1 MKILSVRHAA
11 LPALLLPLIA
21 AAQAADEQTMV
32 VTAAPTTVSELDTPA
47 AVSVVNGDEMR
58 QAAPRVNLSES
69 LGAVPGL
76 QVQNRQNYAQDLQLS
91 IRGFGSRST
100 YGVRGLRIYVDGI
113 PATMPDGQGQTSNID
128 IGSVDTIEVL
138 RGPFSALYGNSSG
151 GVINV
156 TSQTGTQPP
165 TVEASSYYG
174 SFGTWHYGMK
184 ATGAVGDGS
193 HAGDVD
199 YTVSTNRFT
208 THGYRDHSGAR
219 KNLANARLGVRI
231 NDVSKLTL
239 LLNSVDIKA
248 NDAGGLTADEWRDN
262 PRQSPRGDQYNT
274 RKNTRQTQAGLRYE
288 RQLSAQDDLS
298 VMMYAGERETTQFQ
312 SIPRAPQLKPSH
324 AGGVI
329 DLTRHYQGIDTRLT
343 HRGELLVPVTLTA
356 GLDYENMSERRKGYE
371 NFVMVNGAPQ
381 YGEQGAL
388 RRNERNLMWNVDPYL
403 QTQWQLTDKLSLDA
417 GVRYSSVWFDS
428 NDYYITPGNG
438 DDSGDASYHKWL
450 PAGSLKY
457 ALTDAWNVYL
467 SAGRG
472 FETPTINELSYRSD
486 NQSGLNFGLKPST
499 NDTVEI
505 GSKTRIGNGLFT
517 AALFQTN
524 TDNEIVVDSSSGGR
538 TSYKNAG
545 KTRRQGVELGLDQQ
559 FGESWRLKAAWTWL
573 DATYRT
579 NVCDDASCNGNRIP
593 GIARNMG
600 YASFGYQPEQGWY
613 AGSDIRYMSDIMAND
628 ENTAKAPSWTVVGL
642 TTGYKWSYGR
652 MDMDLFGRID
662 NLFDRE
668 YVGSVIVNES
678 NGRYYEP
685 APGRNYGIGMTPAW
699 RFKNRPPPPPM
710 PLAIGGRSAFP
721 GRLFHRQADTRQR
734 PALDTPP
741 PS

>member
-128 IGSVDTIEVL
+128 ISSVDTIEVL

-545 KTRRQGVELGLDQQ
+545 KTRRQGMELGLDQQ

-685 APGRNYGIGMTPAW
+685 APGRNYGIGLNLAW
-699 RFKNRPPPPPM
+699 RFE
-710 PLAIGGRSAFP
+710 
-721 GRLFHRQADTRQR
+721 
-734 PALDTPP
+734 
-741 PS
+741 

>member
-21 AAQAADEQTMV
+21 AAQTADEQTMV

-248 NDAGGLTADEWRDN
+248 NDAGGLTADEWRDD

-312 SIPRAPQLKPSH
+312 SIPRTPQLKPSH

-505 GSKTRIGNGLFT
+505 GSKTRLGNGLLT

-545 KTRRQGVELGLDQQ
+545 KTRRQGMELGLDQQ

-652 MDMDLFGRID
+652 MDMDLFGRVD

-685 APGRNYGIGMTPAW
+685 APGRNYGIGLNLAW
-699 RFKNRPPPPPM
+699 RFE
-710 PLAIGGRSAFP
+710 
-721 GRLFHRQADTRQR
+721 
-734 PALDTPP
+734 
-741 PS
+741 

>member
-1 MKILSVRHAA
+1 MKILSVRHVA

-128 IGSVDTIEVL
+128 IGSVDTIEEL

-545 KTRRQGVELGLDQQ
+545 KTRRQGMELGLDQQ

-685 APGRNYGIGMTPAW
+685 APGRNYGIGLNLAW
-699 RFKNRPPPPPM
+699 RFE
-710 PLAIGGRSAFP
+710 
-721 GRLFHRQADTRQR
+721 
-734 PALDTPP
+734 
-741 PS
+741 

>member
-1 MKILSVRHAA
+1 MRHAA

-184 ATGAVGDGS
+184 ATGTVGDGS

-505 GSKTRIGNGLFT
+505 GTKTRIGNGLFT

-545 KTRRQGVELGLDQQ
+545 KTRRQGMELGLDQQ

-685 APGRNYGIGMTPAW
+685 APGRNYGIGLNLAW
-699 RFKNRPPPPPM
+699 RFE
-710 PLAIGGRSAFP
+710 
-721 GRLFHRQADTRQR
+721 
-734 PALDTPP
+734 
-741 PS
+741 

>member
-1 MKILSVRHAA
+1 MKILSVRAA
-11 LPALLLPLIA
+11 AFPALLLPLVSAGPTALA
-21 AAQAADEQTMV
+21 AEQTMV
-32 VTAAPTTVSELDTPA
+32 VTAAPSAVSELDTPA

-128 IGSVDTIEVL
+128 IGSLDSLEVL

-151 GVINV
+151 GVINA
-156 TSQTGTQPP
+156 TSQTGSQPP
-165 TVEASSYYG
+165 TIEASSYYG

-199 YTVSTNRFT
+199 YVVSTNRFT
-208 THGYRDHSGAR
+208 THGFRDHSGAR
-219 KNLANARLGVRI
+219 KNLANAKLGVRI

-239 LLNSVDIKA
+239 LFNSVDIKA
-248 NDAGGLTADEWRDN
+248 NDAGGLSYDEWQNN
-262 PRQSPRGDQYNT
+262 PRQSPRGDEYNT
-274 RKNTRQTQAGLRYE
+274 RKTIKQTQAGLRYE
-288 RQLSAQDDLS
+288 RQLSEQDDLS
-298 VMMYAGERETTQFQ
+298 VMMYAGERETTQYQ
-312 SIPRAPQLKPSH
+312 SIPRAPQLKPTH

-329 DLTRHYQGIDTRLT
+329 DLTRHYQGIDTRWT
-343 HRGELLVPVTLTA
+343 HRGELLVPVTFTT
-356 GLDYENMSERRKGYE
+356 GLDYETMSERRKGYE
-371 NFVMVNGAPQ
+371 NFVMSNGAPQ
-381 YGEQGAL
+381 YGEKGDL

-403 QTQWQLTDKLSLDA
+403 QTQWQLTEKLSLDA

-438 DDSGDASYHKWL
+438 DDSGEASYHKWL

-457 ALTDAWNVYL
+457 AVTDAWNVYV

-472 FETPTINELSYRSD
+472 FETPTINELSYRSGD
-486 NQSGLNFGLKPST
+486 QGGLNFGLQPST
-499 NDTVEI
+499 NETVEI
-505 GSKTRIGNGLFT
+505 GSKARIGNDLLT
-517 AALFQTN
+517 AALFQTD
-524 TDNEIVVDSSSGGR
+524 TDNEIVVDTSSGGR

-545 KTRRQGVELGLDQQ
+545 KTRRQGMELGLDQQ

-579 NVCDDASCNGNRIP
+579 NVCDDTSCKGNRIP

-600 YASFGYQPEQGWY
+600 YASFGYQPEKGWY

-652 MDMDLFGRID
+652 MDMDLFGRVD
-662 NLFDRE
+662 NLFDRS
-668 YVGSVIVNES
+668 YAGSVIVNES

-685 APGRNYGIGMTPAW
+685 APGRNYGIGLNLAW
-699 RFKNRPPPPPM
+699 RFE
-710 PLAIGGRSAFP
+710 
-721 GRLFHRQADTRQR
+721 
-734 PALDTPP
+734 
-741 PS
+741 

>member
-545 KTRRQGVELGLDQQ
+545 KTRRQGMELGLDQQ

-600 YASFGYQPEQGWY
+600 YASFVYQPEQGWY

-685 APGRNYGIGMTPAW
+685 APGRNYGIGLNLAW
-699 RFKNRPPPPPM
+699 RFE
-710 PLAIGGRSAFP
+710 
-721 GRLFHRQADTRQR
+721 
-734 PALDTPP
+734 
-741 PS
+741 

>member
-1 MKILSVRHAA
+1 MRHAA

-545 KTRRQGVELGLDQQ
+545 KTRRQGMELGLDQQ

-642 TTGYKWSYGR
+642 TAGYKWSYGR

-685 APGRNYGIGMTPAW
+685 APGRNYGIGLNLAW
-699 RFKNRPPPPPM
+699 RFE
-710 PLAIGGRSAFP
+710 
-721 GRLFHRQADTRQR
+721 
-734 PALDTPP
+734 
-741 PS
+741 

>member
-505 GSKTRIGNGLFT
+505 GSKTRIGNGLLT
-517 AALFQTN
+517 AALFQTD

-545 KTRRQGVELGLDQQ
+545 KTRRQGMELGLDQQ

-579 NVCDDASCNGNRIP
+579 NVCGDASCNGNRIP

-652 MDMDLFGRID
+652 MDMDLFGRVD

-668 YVGSVIVNES
+668 YIGSVIVNES

-685 APGRNYGIGMTPAW
+685 APGRNYGIGLNLAW
-699 RFKNRPPPPPM
+699 RFE
-710 PLAIGGRSAFP
+710 
-721 GRLFHRQADTRQR
+721 
-734 PALDTPP
+734 
-741 PS
+741 

>member
-1 MKILSVRHAA
+1 MRHAA

-32 VTAAPTTVSELDTPA
+32 VTAAPTMVSELDTPA

-545 KTRRQGVELGLDQQ
+545 KTRRQGMELGLDQQ

-685 APGRNYGIGMTPAW
+685 APGRNYGIG
-699 RFKNRPPPPPM
+699 
-710 PLAIGGRSAFP
+710 
-721 GRLFHRQADTRQR
+721 
-734 PALDTPP
+734 
-741 PS
+741 

>member
-324 AGGVI
+324 SGGVI

-545 KTRRQGVELGLDQQ
+545 KTRRQGMELGLDQQ

-628 ENTAKAPSWTVVGL
+628 ENTAKAPSWTMVGL

-685 APGRNYGIGMTPAW
+685 APGRNYGIGLNLAW
-699 RFKNRPPPPPM
+699 RFE
-710 PLAIGGRSAFP
+710 
-721 GRLFHRQADTRQR
+721 
-734 PALDTPP
+734 
-741 PS
+741 

>member
-248 NDAGGLTADEWRDN
+248 NDAGGLTADDWRDN

-438 DDSGDASYHKWL
+438 DDSGDANYHKWL

-505 GSKTRIGNGLFT
+505 GSKTRIGNGLLT
-517 AALFQTN
+517 AALFQTD

-545 KTRRQGVELGLDQQ
+545 KTRRQGMELGLDQQ

-579 NVCDDASCNGNRIP
+579 NVCGDASCNGNRIP

-652 MDMDLFGRID
+652 MDMDLFGRVD

-685 APGRNYGIGMTPAW
+685 APGRNYGIGLNLAW
-699 RFKNRPPPPPM
+699 RFE
-710 PLAIGGRSAFP
+710 
-721 GRLFHRQADTRQR
+721 
-734 PALDTPP
+734 
-741 PS
+741 

>member
-21 AAQAADEQTMV
+21 AAQTADEQTMV

-219 KNLANARLGVRI
+219 KNLANARLRVRI

-505 GSKTRIGNGLFT
+505 SSKTRLGNGLLT

-545 KTRRQGVELGLDQQ
+545 KTRRQGMELGLDQQ

-652 MDMDLFGRID
+652 MDMDLFGRVD

-685 APGRNYGIGMTPAW
+685 APGRNYGIGLNLAW
-699 RFKNRPPPPPM
+699 RFE
-710 PLAIGGRSAFP
+710 
-721 GRLFHRQADTRQR
+721 
-734 PALDTPP
+734 
-741 PS
+741 

>member
-1 MKILSVRHAA
+1 MKIQSVRHAA

-274 RKNTRQTQAGLRYE
+274 RKNTRQTQGGLRYE
-288 RQLSAQDDLS
+288 RQISAQDDLS

-545 KTRRQGVELGLDQQ
+545 KTRRQGMELGLDQQ

-685 APGRNYGIGMTPAW
+685 APGRNYGIGLNLAW
-699 RFKNRPPPPPM
+699 RFE
-710 PLAIGGRSAFP
+710 
-721 GRLFHRQADTRQR
+721 
-734 PALDTPP
+734 
-741 PS
+741 

>member
-1 MKILSVRHAA
+1 MKILSVRHVA

-288 RQLSAQDDLS
+288 RQLSAHDDLS

-545 KTRRQGVELGLDQQ
+545 KTRRQGMELGLDQQ

-685 APGRNYGIGMTPAW
+685 APGRNYGIGLNLAW
-699 RFKNRPPPPPM
+699 RFE
-710 PLAIGGRSAFP
+710 
-721 GRLFHRQADTRQR
+721 
-734 PALDTPP
+734 
-741 PS
+741 

>member
-165 TVEASSYYG
+165 TGEASSYYG

-545 KTRRQGVELGLDQQ
+545 KTRRQGMELGLDQQ

-685 APGRNYGIGMTPAW
+685 APGRNYGIGLNLAW
-699 RFKNRPPPPPM
+699 RFE
-710 PLAIGGRSAFP
+710 
-721 GRLFHRQADTRQR
+721 
-734 PALDTPP
+734 
-741 PS
+741 

>member
-1 MKILSVRHAA
+1 MKILSVRAAA
-11 LPALLLPLIA
+11 LPALLLPLVSAGPTALA
-21 AAQAADEQTMV
+21 AEQTMV
-32 VTAAPTTVSELDTPA
+32 VTAAPSAVSELDTPA

-128 IGSVDTIEVL
+128 IGSLDSLEVL

-151 GVINV
+151 GVINA
-156 TSQTGTQPP
+156 TSQTGSQPP
-165 TVEASSYYG
+165 TIEASSYYG

-199 YTVSTNRFT
+199 YVVSTNRFT
-208 THGYRDHSGAR
+208 THGFRDHSGAR
-219 KNLANARLGVRI
+219 KNLANAKLGVRI

-239 LLNSVDIKA
+239 LFNSVDIKA
-248 NDAGGLTADEWRDN
+248 NDAGGLSYDEWQNN
-262 PRQSPRGDQYNT
+262 PRQSPRGDEYNT
-274 RKNTRQTQAGLRYE
+274 RKTIKQTQAGLRYE
-288 RQLSAQDDLS
+288 RQLSEQDDLS
-298 VMMYAGERETTQFQ
+298 VMMYAGERETTQYQ
-312 SIPRAPQLKPSH
+312 SIPRAPQLKPTH

-329 DLTRHYQGIDTRLT
+329 DLTRHYQGIDTRWT
-343 HRGELLVPVTLTA
+343 HRGELLVPVTFTT
-356 GLDYENMSERRKGYE
+356 GLDYETMSERRKGYE
-371 NFVMVNGAPQ
+371 NFVMSNGAPQ
-381 YGEQGAL
+381 YGEKGDL

-403 QTQWQLTDKLSLDA
+403 QTQWQLTEKLSLDA

-438 DDSGDASYHKWL
+438 DDSGEASYHKWL

-457 ALTDAWNVYL
+457 AVTDAWNVYV

-472 FETPTINELSYRSD
+472 FETPTINELSYRSGD
-486 NQSGLNFGLKPST
+486 QGGLNFGLQPST
-499 NDTVEI
+499 NETVEI
-505 GSKTRIGNGLFT
+505 GSKARIGNGLLT
-517 AALFQTN
+517 AALFQTD
-524 TDNEIVVDSSSGGR
+524 TDNEIVVDTSSGGR

-545 KTRRQGVELGLDQQ
+545 KTRRQGMELGLDQQ

-579 NVCDDASCNGNRIP
+579 NVCDDTSCKGNRIP

-600 YASFGYQPEQGWY
+600 YASFGYQPEKGWY

-628 ENTAKAPSWTVVGL
+628 ENTAKAPSW
-642 TTGYKWSYGR
+642 
-652 MDMDLFGRID
+652 
-662 NLFDRE
+662 
-668 YVGSVIVNES
+668 
-678 NGRYYEP
+678 
-685 APGRNYGIGMTPAW
+685 
-699 RFKNRPPPPPM
+699 
-710 PLAIGGRSAFP
+710 RSA
-721 GRLFHRQADTRQR
+721 
-734 PALDTPP
+734 
-741 PS
+741 

>member
-524 TDNEIVVDSSSGGR
+524 TDNEIVVDSSNGGR

-545 KTRRQGVELGLDQQ
+545 KTRRQGMELGLDQQ

-685 APGRNYGIGMTPAW
+685 APGRNYGIGLNLAW
-699 RFKNRPPPPPM
+699 RFE
-710 PLAIGGRSAFP
+710 
-721 GRLFHRQADTRQR
+721 
-734 PALDTPP
+734 
-741 PS
+741 

>member
-467 SAGRG
+467 SAGRS

-545 KTRRQGVELGLDQQ
+545 KTRRQGMELGLDQQ

-685 APGRNYGIGMTPAW
+685 APGRNYGIGLNLAW
-699 RFKNRPPPPPM
+699 RFE
-710 PLAIGGRSAFP
+710 
-721 GRLFHRQADTRQR
+721 
-734 PALDTPP
+734 
-741 PS
+741 

>member
-21 AAQAADEQTMV
+21 AAQTADEQTMV

-505 GSKTRIGNGLFT
+505 GSKTRLGNGLLT

-545 KTRRQGVELGLDQQ
+545 KTRRQGMELGLDQQ

-652 MDMDLFGRID
+652 MDMDLFGRVD

-685 APGRNYGIGMTPAW
+685 APGRNYGIGLKLAW
-699 RFKNRPPPPPM
+699 RFE
-710 PLAIGGRSAFP
+710 
-721 GRLFHRQADTRQR
+721 
-734 PALDTPP
+734 
-741 PS
+741 

>member
-113 PATMPDGQGQTSNID
+113 PATMPDGQGQTSIID

-545 KTRRQGVELGLDQQ
+545 KTRRQGMELGLDQQ

-685 APGRNYGIGMTPAW
+685 APGRNYGIGLNLAW
-699 RFKNRPPPPPM
+699 RFE
-710 PLAIGGRSAFP
+710 
-721 GRLFHRQADTRQR
+721 
-734 PALDTPP
+734 
-741 PS
+741 

>member
-32 VTAAPTTVSELDTPA
+32 VTAAPTTVAELDTPA

-388 RRNERNLMWNVDPYL
+388 RRNERNLMWNIDPYL

-505 GSKTRIGNGLFT
+505 GSKTRIGNGLLT
-517 AALFQTN
+517 AALFQTD

-545 KTRRQGVELGLDQQ
+545 KTRRQGMELGLDQQ

-579 NVCDDASCNGNRIP
+579 NVCGDASCNGNRIP

-652 MDMDLFGRID
+652 MDMDLFGRVD

-685 APGRNYGIGMTPAW
+685 APGRNYGIGLNLAW
-699 RFKNRPPPPPM
+699 
-710 PLAIGGRSAFP
+710 
-721 GRLFHRQADTRQR
+721 
-734 PALDTPP
+734 
-741 PS
+741 

>member
-262 PRQSPRGDQYNT
+262 PRQSPRGDQYDT

-298 VMMYAGERETTQFQ
+298 VMMYAGERETTQYQ

-403 QTQWQLTDKLSLDA
+403 QTQWQLTGKLSLDA

-505 GSKTRIGNGLFT
+505 GSKTRIGNGLLT

-545 KTRRQGVELGLDQQ
+545 KTRRQGMELGLDQQ

-600 YASFGYQPEQGWY
+600 FASFGYQPEQGWY

-685 APGRNYGIGMTPAW
+685 APGRNYGIGLNLAW
-699 RFKNRPPPPPM
+699 RFE
-710 PLAIGGRSAFP
+710 
-721 GRLFHRQADTRQR
+721 
-734 PALDTPP
+734 
-741 PS
+741 

>member
-151 GVINV
+151 GVINI

-505 GSKTRIGNGLFT
+505 GSKTRIGNGLLT
-517 AALFQTN
+517 AALFQTD

-545 KTRRQGVELGLDQQ
+545 KTRRQGMELGLDQQ

-579 NVCDDASCNGNRIP
+579 NVCGDASCNGNRIP

-652 MDMDLFGRID
+652 MDMDLFGRVD

-685 APGRNYGIGMTPAW
+685 APGRNYGIGLNLAW
-699 RFKNRPPPPPM
+699 RFE
-710 PLAIGGRSAFP
+710 
-721 GRLFHRQADTRQR
+721 
-734 PALDTPP
+734 
-741 PS
+741 

>member
-1 MKILSVRHAA
+1 MKILSVRHVA

-184 ATGAVGDGS
+184 AAGAVGDGS

-545 KTRRQGVELGLDQQ
+545 KTRRQGMELGLDQQ

-685 APGRNYGIGMTPAW
+685 APGRNYGIGLNLAW
-699 RFKNRPPPPPM
+699 RFE
-710 PLAIGGRSAFP
+710 
-721 GRLFHRQADTRQR
+721 
-734 PALDTPP
+734 
-741 PS
+741 

>member
-1 MKILSVRHAA
+1 MRHAA

-138 RGPFSALYGNSSG
+138 RGPFSARYGNSSG

-545 KTRRQGVELGLDQQ
+545 KTRRQGMELGLDQQ

-685 APGRNYGIGMTPAW
+685 APGRNYGIGLNLAW
-699 RFKNRPPPPPM
+699 RFE
-710 PLAIGGRSAFP
+710 
-721 GRLFHRQADTRQR
+721 
-734 PALDTPP
+734 
-741 PS
+741 

>member
-32 VTAAPTTVSELDTPA
+32 VTAAPTMVSELDTPA

-248 NDAGGLTADEWRDN
+248 NDAGGLTTDEWRDN

-545 KTRRQGVELGLDQQ
+545 KTRRQGMELGLDQQ

-685 APGRNYGIGMTPAW
+685 APGRNYGIGLNLAW
-699 RFKNRPPPPPM
+699 RFE
-710 PLAIGGRSAFP
+710 
-721 GRLFHRQADTRQR
+721 
-734 PALDTPP
+734 
-741 PS
+741 

>member
-219 KNLANARLGVRI
+219 KNLANARLGGRI

-538 TSYKNAG
+538 TSYK
-545 KTRRQGVELGLDQQ
+545 
-559 FGESWRLKAAWTWL
+559 
-573 DATYRT
+573 
-579 NVCDDASCNGNRIP
+579 
-593 GIARNMG
+593 
-600 YASFGYQPEQGWY
+600 
-613 AGSDIRYMSDIMAND
+613 
-628 ENTAKAPSWTVVGL
+628 
-642 TTGYKWSYGR
+642 
-652 MDMDLFGRID
+652 
-662 NLFDRE
+662 
-668 YVGSVIVNES
+668 
-678 NGRYYEP
+678 
-685 APGRNYGIGMTPAW
+685 TPA
-699 RFKNRPPPPPM
+699 
-710 PLAIGGRSAFP
+710 
-721 GRLFHRQADTRQR
+721 R
-734 PALDTPP
+734 PAVRGWSWGWISSLARAGV
-741 PS
+741 

>member
-1 MKILSVRHAA
+1 MKILSVRHVA

-174 SFGTWHYGMK
+174 SFGTRDHGGK
-184 ATGAVGDGS
+184 ATVAVGDGS

-262 PRQSPRGDQYNT
+262 PRQSPRRDQHNT
-274 RKNTRQTQAGLRYE
+274 RDNTRQTQAGLRYE

-545 KTRRQGVELGLDQQ
+545 QTRRQGMELGLDQQ

-685 APGRNYGIGMTPAW
+685 APGRNYGIGLNLAW
-699 RFKNRPPPPPM
+699 RFE
-710 PLAIGGRSAFP
+710 
-721 GRLFHRQADTRQR
+721 
-734 PALDTPP
+734 
-741 PS
+741 

>member
-457 ALTDAWNVYL
+457 ALIDAWNVYL

-545 KTRRQGVELGLDQQ
+545 KTRRQGMELGLDQQ

-685 APGRNYGIGMTPAW
+685 APGRNYGIGLNLAW
-699 RFKNRPPPPPM
+699 RFE
-710 PLAIGGRSAFP
+710 
-721 GRLFHRQADTRQR
+721 
-734 PALDTPP
+734 
-741 PS
+741 

>member
-1 MKILSVRHAA
+1 MRHVA

-298 VMMYAGERETTQFQ
+298 VMMYTGERETTQFQ

-545 KTRRQGVELGLDQQ
+545 KTRRQGMELGLDQQ

-685 APGRNYGIGMTPAW
+685 APGRNYGIGLNLAW
-699 RFKNRPPPPPM
+699 RFE
-710 PLAIGGRSAFP
+710 
-721 GRLFHRQADTRQR
+721 
-734 PALDTPP
+734 
-741 PS
+741 